1 MIKRLFSIF
10 IVILI
15 AVMPVL
21 ATTITYNTSTP
32 IALTPT
38 NWTGSLA
45 FQKFNPT
52 LGILDSVTINLSGYM
67 ETTITVSST
76 ANATGYAKTSVEL
89 SVQDAG
95 GNLNVPEITLISPA
109 FNFTNLNG
117 TVVSGLL
124 TKSGSSSDTYT
135 SSAVLAEF
143 KGIGDILLNAGT
155 FVETLLAF
163 TSGNANASQ
172 VTGASLTGSVTY
184 NYTVPEPATIAILC
198 GGAFALFKR
207 KSGK

>member
-1 MIKRLFSIF
+1 MKLISICF
-10 IVILI
+10 VVLVL
-15 AVMPVL
+15 AVVPAL
-21 ATTITYNTSTP
+21 ATTVTYNTSTP
-32 IALTPT
+32 ISLTST

-45 FQKFNPT
+45 FQKFDPSLGT
-52 LGILDSVTINLSGYM
+52 LNSVTLNLTGYM

-76 ANATGYAKTSVEL
+76 AYAGGWAKTSVEL
-89 SVQDAG
+89 SVQDSG

-135 SSAVLAEF
+135 SAAVRFEF
-143 KGIGDILLNAGT
+143 TGTGNILLDAGT
-155 FVETLLAF
+155 FVETLASF
-163 TSGNANASQ
+163 TSGNATIGQ
-172 VTGASLTGSVTY
+172 VTSASLTGSVTY
-184 NYTVPEPATIAILC
+184 DYTVPEPATVSLLC
-198 GGAFALFKR
+198 LGTFALLKR